1 LRSINLATLLFFTA
15 NGVAIVAI
23 PPYLRDLGVQSES
36 VIGAV
41 VSTAFFVS
49 IVVRPLSGFLGER
62 VGYARLMGVGV
73 ALAVAAQLMYLLGS
87 PGWVQVG
94 RVFHGLAIATFLPM
108 SIALSVVEGARAIA
122 ARSLAVGVGNVLG
135 PLAGSAIYDVGGA
148 RLSFTVALAIHAAN
162 WVLVRG
168 AGGGAA
174 GGGSQEP
181 GLRVEGRVFLFM
193 ALLTLYAATYMS
205 ISTFI
210 PVKLRDHG
218 MPLTYWGLFTS
229 VAALLSLLPR
239 AFLMRAGLVN
249 PVTAAVATAVTLVG
263 MWLATYAEDPLAFAL
278 SGAVYGLGQG
288 AVVVTYQ
295 ILALSGSKRAG
306 LSSSIYT
313 MGWDLGSIIGPI
325 AGGALVESLGYSA
338 LHVVPLAMA
347 LDVAVLFLY
356 AIRR

>member
-1 LRSINLATLLFFTA
+1 MR
-15 NGVAIVAI
+15 
-23 PPYLRDLGVQSES
+23 SES

-41 VSTAFFVS
+41 VSMAFFVS
-49 IVVRPLSGFLGER
+49 IVARPLSGFLGEK
-62 VGYARLMGVGV
+62 VGYARLMVIGV
-73 ALAVAAQLMYLLGS
+73 ALAVTAQLMYLLGS

-135 PLAGSAIYDVGGA
+135 PLVGSAIYDVGGA
-148 RLSFTVALAIHAAN
+148 KPTFTTALAIHAAN
-162 WVLVRG
+162 WVLMRG
-168 AGGGAA
+168 AGGAA
-174 GGGSQEP
+174 GGGSREP
-181 GLRVEGRVFLFM
+181 GLKVEGRVFLFM
-193 ALLTLYAATYMS
+193 ALLTLYAATYMG

-229 VAALLSLLPR
+229 AAALVSLLPR
-239 AFLMRAGLVN
+239 AYLMKAGLVS
-249 PVTAAVATAVTLVG
+249 PVTAAVATAITLVG
-263 MWLATYAEDPLAFAL
+263 MLLATYAEDPVAFAI

-325 AGGALVESLGYSA
+325 AGGALVESMGYSV
-338 LHVVPLAMA
+338 LHVIPLIMA

>member
-1 LRSINLATLLFFTA
+1 MRTINLATLLFFTA

-49 IVVRPLSGFLGER
+49 IVARPLSGFLGER

-148 RLSFTVALAIHAAN
+148 KLSFTTALAIHAAN

-168 AGGGAA
+168 AGGAA
-174 GGGSQEP
+174 GGGSREP
-181 GLRVEGRVFLFM
+181 GLRVESRVFLFM
-193 ALLTLYAATYMS
+193 ALLTIYAATYMS

-229 VAALLSLLPR
+229 VAALVSLLPR
-239 AFLMRAGLVN
+239 AFLMKAGLVN

-263 MWLATYAEDPLAFAL
+263 MWLATYAEDPLAFAI

-325 AGGALVESLGYSA
+325 AGGALVESMGYSA
-338 LHVVPLAMA
+338 LHVIPLAMA